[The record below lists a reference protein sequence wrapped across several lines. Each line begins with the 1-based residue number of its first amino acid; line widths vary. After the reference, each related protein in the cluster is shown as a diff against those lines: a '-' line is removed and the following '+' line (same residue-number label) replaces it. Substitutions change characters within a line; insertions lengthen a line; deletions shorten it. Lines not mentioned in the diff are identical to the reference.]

1 MKPKH
6 LLRIIVCRLSFALAI
21 LLTASCAASRSRTLR
36 SECQAV
42 ETLTTEETV
51 QEQSRNAH
59 EAHRSTAEQSTRHE
73 IRTMTTESVA
83 AEEAEIVVPLRA
95 LDSLPDGAQFAM
107 RKGRTSIAA
116 RRSGDALIVTAR
128 SDSLGRVV
136 TSYERIDARHF
147 AATDSTSRSATD
159 TLRLRNSECSTSTVA
174 TRTDIREERRT
185 PARRGWWFM
194 AGVAVGVLL
203 ALLVL
208 LMLRLRRGI
217 N

>member
-1 MKPKH
+1 
-6 LLRIIVCRLSFALAI
+6 
-21 LLTASCAASRSRTLR
+21 
-36 SECQAV
+36 
-42 ETLTTEETV
+42 
-51 QEQSRNAH
+51 
-59 EAHRSTAEQSTRHE
+59 
-73 IRTMTTESVA
+73 MTTESVA

-95 LDSLPDGAQFAM
+95 LDSLPEGAQFAM

-136 TSYERIDARHF
+136 TSYERIDAWHF

-159 TLRLRNSECSTSTVA
+159 TLRLRNSGRSTSTVA
-174 TRTDIREERRT
+174 TRTDICEERRT
-185 PARRGWWFM
+185 PARRGWWFA
-194 AGVAVGVLL
+194 AGAAVGGLLVLL
-203 ALLVL
+203 LL